1 MNILI
6 EEIKAYLK
14 SWIKNG
20 TPPNSF
26 KDINF
31 NNKIGISR
39 KLIKLVDKKNN
50 ISNEIDNSFN
60 NKTITY
66 ILGLYLYN
74 DLTIS
79 KYRGELDNIRIK
91 EPRIYQFLYK
101 VLKLREDEPK
111 ILLSIFD
118 YDIRDVIDET
128 IDRDDYRVELFSTLG
143 LTRLQNQDYLGYL
156 ELNNTLVLIV
166 ADGVG
171 GGEAGE
177 VASKLAVDFIIND
190 LKESIQNNQFSNHQS
205 ILNLLRDTLYLANH
219 KVVEYASEHN
229 IAVIGTTLSLA
240 LIIDKINL
248 YIAHIGDSRIYE
260 LDNSLEVRQIT
271 QDHSV
276 REVLFRSNKITQNE
290 KEEYNKSL
298 LAFTLGKRNLKK
310 ENIFTQHSILY
321 NSSRLILCSDGFWEK
336 IDINKETFIK
346 PIDKLQIDIYNSI
359 PTDNVTIIRYSP
371 KVSSSVDVDD
381 DIYEEYEDEPTEERE
396 KYYISY
402 TTNRRFTKAK
412 KITNRLNQLKNIIII
427 LIIIS
432 SITFFILN
440 LFVSKDI
447 EVVEKDNNLTQLRG
461 E

>member
-6 EEIKAYLK
+6 EEIKTYLK
-14 SWIKNG
+14 SWIKDG
-20 TPPNSF
+20 TPPNIF

-31 NNKIGISR
+31 NNKIGVAR
-39 KLIKLVDKKNN
+39 KLIKLVDRKNS
-50 ISNEIDNSFN
+50 ISDEIDKSFS
-60 NKTITY
+60 NKSITY

-79 KYRGELDNIRIK
+79 KYRGELDSIRVK

-118 YDIRDVIDET
+118 YDIRDIIDEN
-128 IDRDDYRVELFSTLG
+128 IDRDDYRVELFSTVG
-143 LTRLQNQDYLGYL
+143 LTRLQNQDYLDYL
-156 ELNNTLVLIV
+156 EFNNAILLIV

-177 VASKLAVDFIIND
+177 VASKLAVDYIIND
-190 LKESIQNNQFSNHQS
+190 LKKSFDNSKFNHQS

-219 KVVEYASEHN
+219 KIVEYASEQN
-229 IAVIGTTLSLA
+229 ITTTIGTTLSLA
-240 LIIDKINL
+240 LIVDKINL

-276 REVLFRSNKITQNE
+276 REVLFRSNKITQDE
-290 KEEYNKSL
+290 KKEYNKSL

-346 PIDKLQIDIYNSI
+346 PIDKLQADIYNSI

-371 KVSSSVDVDD
+371 KVSSNIDVD
-381 DIYEEYEDEPTEERE
+381 DIYEEYEEEPKKIERQS
-396 KYYISY
+396 ISY
-402 TTNRRFTKAK
+402 TTNRRFSKGT

-432 SITFFILN
+432 SITFLILN
-440 LFVSKDI
+440 LFTKD
-447 EVVEKDNNLTQLRG
+447 EVVKKDNNLTQLRG